1 MDRRARAAGVSMG
14 QVCDAAGI
22 ARSTF
27 YRWKR
32 SNDNPKPI
40 SATLAS
46 LNKMEV
52 ALGSYEQRPPDRPDW
67 ELSEQEIAAIPEDRR
82 VIVCDVCER
91 RVDGEIPNA
100 CTFVDCPHA
109 QRIAA

>member
-14 QVCDAAGI
+14 QICDAAGI

-40 SATLAS
+40 SATLVS
-46 LNKMEV
+46 LNKLEV
-52 ALGSYEQRPPDRPDW
+52 ALKDAELRGRPDW